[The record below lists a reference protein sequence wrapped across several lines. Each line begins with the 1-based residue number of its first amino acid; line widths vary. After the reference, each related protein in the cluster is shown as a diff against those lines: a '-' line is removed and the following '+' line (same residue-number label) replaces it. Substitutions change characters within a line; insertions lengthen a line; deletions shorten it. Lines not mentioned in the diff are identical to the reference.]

1 MISWIQRTFQRHFAI
16 IFGIILVA
24 MVIPFIFTIGST
36 PGIGRADHKAQGRDF
51 FGHNLMAVAES
62 SRLAT
67 DAHLSAELQYGGNA
81 SAEQIQSYM
90 LQRTAALHLADE
102 LHLPSPSQADITDFI
117 KNLRIFAGADGQFDA
132 SRYDAFRTSFKSRS
146 VVNEAD
152 IYRVISDDVR
162 ISRLQRLLAGP
173 GYVLPSDV
181 RTVVDKGDTQWTVA
195 TATADY
201 ATFDPDLTVSDTEVA
216 KFFSDNTFRYTVG
229 PRVVV
234 DAVQFPASAYL
245 GQATATDEEV
255 KAFYDANPGRFP
267 APAPA
272 KGTVAKP
279 NPAADYAAVQ
289 PQVRQ
294 AVLVEIAKRSAVKAA
309 SDLAYSLY
317 EGKVTRD
324 SLPAFL
330 AAHHLRADSLAPFT
344 AEAGPLELGG
354 DRDLATAAFELNAD
368 RFYSEGLPSQTGAV
382 VLVWKASLPSHDPTF
397 VEVAAKVRADALDNK
412 KRLRFVEFGR
422 ALQAG
427 TTRGLKAGLPFEKAA
442 TAAADGTK
450 LTFKTFPPFTLQAQP
465 RDLDPAIYSVLD
477 TLDQGSVSA
486 MEATADKGVIVY
498 AAQKKVPASDPAN
511 PRYQQVRQMLAGQ
524 FAQATAT
531 SEMREIVDDELK
543 RSEAAAK

>member
-1 MISWIQRTFQRHFAI
+1 MISWIQRTFQHHFRL
-16 IFGIILVA
+16 IFAVVLVA
-24 MVIPFIFTIGST
+24 IVIPFIFTIGST
-36 PGIGRADHKAQGRDF
+36 PGIGRAEHKTQSRDF
-51 FGHNLMAVAES
+51 FGHNLMAAADS
-62 SRLAT
+62 ARLAT

-81 SAEQIQSYM
+81 SAEQIESYM

-102 LHLPSPSQADITDFI
+102 LHLPGPSQTDITDFI
-117 KNLRIFAGADGQFDA
+117 KSLRIFAGADGQFDA
-132 SRYDAFRTSFKSRS
+132 SHYDAFRSSFKAGSM
-146 VVNEAD
+146 VNEAD

-181 RTVVDKGDTQWTVA
+181 RTVVEKGDTQWTVA

-201 ATFDPDLTVSDTEVA
+201 ATFEPELAVSDTEVA

-229 PRVVV
+229 PRVIV
-234 DAVQFPASAYL
+234 DAVQFPAAAYL
-245 GQATATDEEV
+245 GQATATDADV

-267 APAPA
+267 APA
-272 KGTVAKP
+272 KGKVAKP
-279 NPAADYAAVQ
+279 DPAADYAAVQ

-294 AVLVEIAKRSAVKAA
+294 ALLVEIAKRGAVKAA

-330 AAHHLRADSLAPFT
+330 ADHHLRADSVAPFT

-382 VLVWKASLPSHDPTF
+382 VLIWKASLPSHDPTF
-397 VEVAAKVRADALDNK
+397 TEVAAKVRADALDNK

-422 ALQAG
+422 SLQAG

-442 TAAADGTK
+442 SEAADGTK
-450 LTFKTFPPFTLQAQP
+450 LAFKSFPPFTLQGQP
-465 RDLDPAIYSVLD
+465 HDIDPAIYSVLD
-477 TLDQGSVSA
+477 TLDQGAVSS

-498 AAQKKVPASDPAN
+498 AAQKKVPASDPAS

-531 SEMREIVDDELK
+531 SEMRELVDTELK

>member
-36 PGIGRADHKAQGRDF
+36 PGIGRADHKTQGRDF
-51 FGHNLMAVAES
+51 FGHNLMAVADS
-62 SRLAT
+62 ARLAT

-102 LHLPSPSQADITDFI
+102 LHLPGPSQADITDFI
-117 KNLRIFAGADGQFDA
+117 KSLRIFAGADGQFDA
-132 SRYDAFRTSFKSRS
+132 SHYDAFRSSFKAGAM
-146 VVNEAD
+146 VNEAD

-181 RTVVDKGDTQWTVA
+181 RTVVEKGDTQWTVA

-201 ATFDPDLTVSDTEVA
+201 ATFDPDLAVSDAEVA

-234 DAVQFPASAYL
+234 DAVQFPAIDYL
-245 GQATATDEEV
+245 GQATATEEDV

-267 APAPA
+267 APA
-272 KGTVAKP
+272 KGKVAKSD
-279 NPAADYAAVQ
+279 PAADFAAVQ

-294 AVLVEIAKRSAVKAA
+294 ALLVEIAKRSAVKAA

-330 AAHHLRADSLAPFT
+330 AAHHLRADSVAPFT

-368 RFYSEGLPSQTGAV
+368 RFYSEGLPSQSGAV
-382 VLVWKASLPSHDPTF
+382 VLVWKASLPSHDPAF
-397 VEVAAKVRADALDNK
+397 AEVAAKVRADALDNK
-412 KRLRFVEFGR
+412 KRLRFIEFGR

-442 TAAADGTK
+442 TEAADGTK
-450 LTFKTFPPFTLQAQP
+450 LTFKSFPSFTLQGQP
-465 RDLDPAIYSVLD
+465 RDIDPAIYSVLD
-477 TLDQGSVSA
+477 TLDQGSVSS

-498 AAQKKVPASDPAN
+498 AAQKKVPASDPAS
-511 PRYQQVRQMLAGQ
+511 PRYQQVRQMLAAQ

-531 SEMREIVDDELK
+531 SEMRELVDNELK